1 MISQKS
7 FGVVYIDRRIWI
19 TAKFLP
25 GSLNHVAD
33 GKSRKF
39 RDELEW
45 KLDTEVFE
53 LLCTRYGKPGVDLF
67 ASCLNAEVDK
77 YVSWFPDPGAMATD
91 AFSIYWKEVYFYA
104 FPPFCLISR
113 CFDKIENENAEG
125 FMVPVVPWWPTQTWF
140 PRLLS
145 LLIEEPV
152 MLPLTT
158 SI

>member
-7 FGVVYIDRRIWI
+7 FGVVYRQEDHR
-19 TAKFLP
+19 K

-33 GKSRKF
+33 AKSRKF

-45 KLDTEVFE
+45 KLNDTDVFE

-67 ASCLNAEVDK
+67 ASRLNAQVNK

-91 AFSIYWKEVYFYA
+91 AFSISWKEVYFYA
-104 FPPFCLISR
+104 FPPFCLSR
-113 CFDKIENENAEG
+113 CLDEIEKENAVG

-145 LLIEEPV
+145 LLLIKEPV
-152 MLPLTT
+152 ILPLT